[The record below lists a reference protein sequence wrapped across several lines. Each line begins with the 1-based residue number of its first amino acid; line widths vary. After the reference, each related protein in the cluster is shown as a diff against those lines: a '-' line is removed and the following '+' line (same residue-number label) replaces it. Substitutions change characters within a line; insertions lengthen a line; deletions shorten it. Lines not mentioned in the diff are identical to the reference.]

1 MTAEENDAN
10 DLLPRYL
17 FRHVR
22 HYHDDFYVSR
32 SFDPQLVVQLMSEGF
47 LCISTRGY
55 LLPKLHVERCVL
67 QLNPESNLHISK
79 STRKK
84 SKRFLLSVNESF
96 DEVVA
101 GCHKQHGTNWLYPPI
116 VASFRAIHEKTID
129 PSNRGVNA
137 MIMANNSIQ
146 PEDTTPV
153 RFYTVEVWNAETG
166 ALAGG
171 ELGYSVGGIYTSL
184 TGFSNEDA
192 AGSVQLVALG
202 KLLTKCGF
210 EYWDLG
216 MDLEY
221 KRRLGA
227 EMIPRA
233 EFVSNVKRTRVVNK
247 GVVLQCGASRRNA
260 KELVDWVQEMP
271 GTAAVDN
278 NAVQN
283 QSKNTNGKKHRSPV
297 SDKEEGKKSPPPSG
311 KDTREP
317 PPVSKNEERKPSPT
331 SNKKKENNPPP
342 TLEKEEKTPQTLS
355 SDSESSQKSN
365 RKRPHSAEGKNA

>member
-1 MTAEENDAN
+1 MNSSDSDNNGSSRESNRAN
-10 DLLPRYL
+10 GVDEADPNALLPRYL

-32 SFDPQLVVQLMSEGF
+32 SFDPQLVVQLMAEGF
-47 LCISTRGY
+47 LPIATKGY

-67 QLNPESNLHISK
+67 QLNPQSNLHISK

-84 SKRFLLSVNESF
+84 SKRFVLSVNESF
-96 DEVVA
+96 DKVVA

-116 VASFRAIHEKTID
+116 VASFRAIHQRTID
-129 PSNRGVNA
+129 PNNGGVNA

-146 PEDTTPV
+146 PQDTTPV

-171 ELGYSVGGIYTSL
+171 ELGYSVGGIYSSL

-227 EMIPRA
+227 GMIRRA
-233 EFVSNVKRTRVVNK
+233 EFVSKVKRSRVENK
-247 GVVLQCGASRRNA
+247 GVVLQCGGGRTNA
-260 KELVDWVQEMP
+260 KELVDWVQP
-271 GTAAVDN
+271 STAANDN
-278 NAVQN
+278 NNNNNTQPEGN
-283 QSKNTNGKKHRSPV
+283 DLKSPPDEKGGTEPQPPSGEKEGTEPQPPSDCKSIKNGSKTKRPSNVVTGSKVKRNKRPH
-297 SDKEEGKKSPPPSG
+297 EEGK
-311 KDTREP
+311 E
-317 PPVSKNEERKPSPT
+317 
-331 SNKKKENNPPP
+331 
-342 TLEKEEKTPQTLS
+342 
-355 SDSESSQKSN
+355 
-365 RKRPHSAEGKNA
+365 A